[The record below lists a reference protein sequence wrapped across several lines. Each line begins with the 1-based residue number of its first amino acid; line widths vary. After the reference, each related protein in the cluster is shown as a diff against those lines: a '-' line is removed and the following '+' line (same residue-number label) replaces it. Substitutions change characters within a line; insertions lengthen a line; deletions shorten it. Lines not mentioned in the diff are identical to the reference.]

1 MSTYEVVMIIHE
13 IHVFENCM
21 NHAVKNLCQ
30 CVVQIHE
37 FPVVT
42 LYRYNYDFL
51 FNRLYWTPAP
61 PKMHLVPA
69 TIKSQLFPEYEGALL
84 LQESLGTE
92 LRTVTAGFDSDD
104 DDDETEADVET
115 RGDKAR
121 SRLSISKHIIYT

>member
-1 MSTYEVVMIIHE
+1 M
-13 IHVFENCM
+13 
-21 NHAVKNLCQ
+21 
-30 CVVQIHE
+30 VQTHE
-37 FPVVT
+37 FPALT
-42 LYRYNYDFL
+42 DYIYDVL

-121 SRLSISKHIIYT
+121 SRLLISNIMYGPERNS